1 MKKYLITAFFLV
13 GSVGQCLAHVTTARF
28 YGIVTD
34 PSGAVVPGATVTLTN
49 QDTGAAGEF
58 MFDFVPVG
66 TYTLGIEARGFKSF
80 QSRGIELSAA
90 QSVRQTFALEIG
102 SASETVR
109 VTAETVGIP
118 TNSDARETLQCLN
131 PAAFARVP
139 IIAASGATAR
149 PGNRGNGA
157 TRFPGVWNLN
167 FWAGKNSALTES
179 LRLQIRGDMFN
190 ALNHTNF
197 PSVTTDINWAN
208 FGRFA
213 NTTGARA
220 IQLNARL
227 SF

>member
-13 GSVGQCLAHVTTARF
+13 GSVGQCLAHVTAARF

-49 QDTGAAGEF
+49 QDTGAAGKF

-66 TYTLGIEARGFKSF
+66 TYTLAIEARGFKSF

-109 VTAETVGIP
+109 VTAETFGIP
-118 TNSDARETLQCLN
+118 TNSDARETLQYLN
-131 PAAFARVP
+131 PVAFARLP
-139 IIAASGATAR
+139 IIAVSGATAR

-167 FWAGKNSALTES
+167 FSAGKNSALAES
-179 LRLQIRGDMFN
+179 LRLQIRGDMFK
-190 ALNHTNF
+190 ALNHTSF
-197 PSVTTDINWAN
+197 SSVTTDVNSAN
-208 FGRFA
+208 FRLLT

-227 SF
+227 SY